1 MTTAR
6 DDELRFEPDEEEEGD
21 GWEGGAMETEDSH
34 GGAYATDDE
43 ARYLREAGRKTNLT
57 SAEEAQC
64 RRDMR
69 AAVRAARRDPG
80 KASPGDGDNGRGP
93 SLEACRER
101 LVRGHL
107 LLAISIARNYKR
119 QNPHTS
125 LSLGDLIQEG
135 ALGLMTAAEK
145 FDPERDNQ
153 FATYATSWIRNSIC
167 LALSQKARVIR
178 IPLKVLARRR
188 RAARVADEVEQRL
201 GNAAC
206 RTGRRRR
213 HTTADDA
220 AELGTTTE
228 SLQSLLR
235 SVPDV
240 LSLDA
245 PPAPGQRTRGESV
258 ADDGASDPMDEAA
271 DSERHGQLES
281 AIAALPERLR
291 TILRLRFG
299 LDGNGEVG
307 LAEVGNR
314 LGISAERVRQ
324 LQQQAL
330 TRLRQ
335 DQHLQGES
343 ASRIASGTAVVRAN
357 PAAAPSRTARLGRS
371 HSFERPIMPGPTVRR
386 SDPVAGPDRP
396 LKTARTRPK

>member
-1 MTTAR
+1 MAR
-6 DDELRFEPDEEEEGD
+6 TLDDELRFEPDEDEDG
-21 GWEGGAMETEDSH
+21 GWEGGPIETEGTH
-34 GGAYATDDE
+34 GGADARDDE
-43 ARYLREAGRKTNLT
+43 ARYLREAGRSNRLT
-57 SAEEAQC
+57 PAEEAQC
-64 RRDMR
+64 RLDMR

-80 KASPGDGDNGRGP
+80 KASPGDDGDRRGP

-153 FATYATSWIRNSIC
+153 FATYATSWVRNSIC

-213 HTTADDA
+213 HTAADDA

-228 SLQSLLR
+228 SLQTLLR

-245 PPAPGQRTRGESV
+245 PPAPGQRARGESV
-258 ADDGASDPMDEAA
+258 ADGGASDPMVEAA
-271 DSERHGQLES
+271 DSETHQHLES

-299 LDGNGEVG
+299 LDGNEEVG
-307 LAEVGNR
+307 LAELGSR

-330 TRLRQ
+330 ALLRR
-335 DQHLQGES
+335 DRHLQGES
-343 ASRIASGTAVVRAN
+343 T
-357 PAAAPSRTARLGRS
+357 
-371 HSFERPIMPGPTVRR
+371 
-386 SDPVAGPDRP
+386 
-396 LKTARTRPK
+396 

>member
-1 MTTAR
+1 MATTL
-6 DDELRFEPDEEEEGD
+6 DDETRFEPDEDEDG
-21 GWEGGAMETEDSH
+21 GWEGGPIETEGTH
-34 GGAYATDDE
+34 GGADARDDE
-43 ARYLREAGRKTNLT
+43 ARYLREVGRRNKLT

-69 AAVRAARRDPG
+69 EAVRAARRDPG
-80 KASPGDGDNGRGP
+80 KAPPGGGDRRGP

-135 ALGLMTAAEK
+135 TLGLMTAAEK

-153 FATYATSWIRNSIC
+153 FATYATSWVRNAIC

-213 HTTADDA
+213 HTAADDA

-228 SLQSLLR
+228 SLQTLLR

-245 PPAPGQRTRGESV
+245 PPAPGQRTRSESV
-258 ADDGASDPMDEAA
+258 ADDGASDPMVEAA
-271 DSERHGQLES
+271 DSETHQHLES

-299 LDGNGEVG
+299 LDGNEEVG
-307 LAEVGNR
+307 LAEVGSR

-335 DQHLQGES
+335 DRHLQGES
-343 ASRIASGTAVVRAN
+343 T
-357 PAAAPSRTARLGRS
+357 
-371 HSFERPIMPGPTVRR
+371 
-386 SDPVAGPDRP
+386 
-396 LKTARTRPK
+396 

>member
-1 MTTAR
+1 MKTAL
-6 DDELRFEPDEEEEGD
+6 DDELRFEPDEEEEGGGWD
-21 GWEGGAMETEDSH
+21 GDSVEGDDTRHGAH
-34 GGAYATDDE
+34 AADDE
-43 ARYLREAGRKTNLT
+43 AWYLREAGRRSKLT

-64 RRDMR
+64 RRDLR

-80 KASPGDGDNGRGP
+80 AASPGGGGGSGP

-107 LLAISIARNYKR
+107 LLAISVARNYKQ
-119 QNPHTS
+119 QNPKTS

-135 ALGLMTAAEK
+135 TLGLLTAAEK

-153 FATYATSWIRNSIC
+153 FATYATWWIRNSIC
-167 LALSQKARVIR
+167 LALSQKARMIR

-188 RAARVADEVEQRL
+188 RAARVADEMEQRL
-201 GNAAC
+201 RNAAG
-206 RTGRRRR
+206 RAGRRRR

-220 AELGTTTE
+220 AELGITSE
-228 SLQSLLR
+228 SLQDLLR

-245 PPAPGQRTRGESV
+245 PPAPGQHDRGESI
-258 ADDGASDPMDEAA
+258 ADDGAPDPMEAAA
-271 DSERHGQLES
+271 DSETHRHLET
-281 AIAALPERLR
+281 AVAALPERLG

-307 LAEVGNR
+307 LAEVGSQ

-324 LQQQAL
+324 LQQRAL
-330 TRLRQ
+330 TLLRRDSRL
-335 DQHLQGES
+335 QHAPASS
-343 ASRIASGTAVVRAN
+343 AGS
-357 PAAAPSRTARLGRS
+357 APR
-371 HSFERPIMPGPTVRR
+371 
-386 SDPVAGPDRP
+386 
-396 LKTARTRPK
+396 

>member
-1 MTTAR
+1 MKTAL
-6 DDELRFEPDEEEEGD
+6 DYELEVVSEEEEEEEG
-21 GWEGGAMETEDSH
+21 GAWEGDAVGTEDTRR
-34 GGAYATDDE
+34 GASATCDE
-43 ARYLREAGRKTNLT
+43 ARYLREIGRKNKLT
-57 SAEEAQC
+57 SAEEARC

-69 AAVRAARRDPG
+69 VAARNALRDPS
-80 KASPGDGDNGRGP
+80 KASPGDDGGRGP
-93 SLEACRER
+93 SLKACRDR

-107 LLAISIARNYKR
+107 LLAISIARKYKQ

-135 ALGLMTAAEK
+135 TLGLLTAVEK
-145 FDPERDNQ
+145 FDPERDTQ

-178 IPLKVLARRR
+178 IPLKVLAQRR

-206 RTGRRRR
+206 RTGRRRN
-213 HTTADDA
+213 HTAADDA

-228 SLQSLLR
+228 SLQTLLR
-235 SVPDV
+235 NVPDV

-245 PPAPGQRTRGESV
+245 PSTPGQRPRGESV
-258 ADDGASDPMDEAA
+258 ADDGASDPMDAAA
-271 DSERHGQLES
+271 DSERHRHLES
-281 AIAALPERLR
+281 AIAALPTRLG

-307 LAEVGNR
+307 LAEVGSR

-330 TRLRQ
+330 TLLRRDPHFRLAP
-335 DQHLQGES
+335 
-343 ASRIASGTAVVRAN
+343 ASS
-357 PAAAPSRTARLGRS
+357 
-371 HSFERPIMPGPTVRR
+371 
-386 SDPVAGPDRP
+386 AGPAPR
-396 LKTARTRPK
+396 

>member
-1 MTTAR
+1 MTTAL
-6 DDELRFEPDEEEEGD
+6 DDELRFEHEEEEEG
-21 GWEGGAMETEDSH
+21 GGREDDSVETEDTL
-34 GGAYATDDE
+34 GGAHAADDE
-43 ARYLREAGRKTNLT
+43 AWYLREAGRRDKLT
-57 SAEEAQC
+57 SAEEARC
-64 RRDMR
+64 RRDLR
-69 AAVRAARRDPG
+69 AAIRAARRDSG
-80 KASPGDGDNGRGP
+80 AASPSDDSDGRHP

-107 LLAISIARNYKR
+107 LLAISIARDYKR
-119 QNPHTS
+119 QNPQTS

-135 ALGLMTAAEK
+135 TLGLLTAAEK
-145 FDPERDNQ
+145 FEPERDNQ

-206 RTGRRRR
+206 RPGRRRR
-213 HTTADDA
+213 HTAADDA
-220 AELGTTTE
+220 AELGITTE
-228 SLQSLLR
+228 SLQDLLR
-235 SVPDV
+235 TVPDV

-245 PPAPGQRTRGESV
+245 PPAPGQPARGESV

-271 DSERHGQLES
+271 DSERHRHLEA
-281 AIAALPERLR
+281 AIAALPTRLG

-307 LAEVGNR
+307 LEEVGR
-314 LGISAERVRQ
+314 QLGVSAERVRQ

-330 TRLRQ
+330 TLLRR
-335 DQHLQGES
+335 DPHF
-343 ASRIASGTAVVRAN
+343 RRA
-357 PAAAPSRTARLGRS
+357 PAFP
-371 HSFERPIMPGPTVRR
+371 
-386 SDPVAGPDRP
+386 AGPAPR
-396 LKTARTRPK
+396 

>member
-1 MTTAR
+1 MTTTL
-6 DDELRFEPDEEEEGD
+6 DDELRFEPEEEEEGGGWD
-21 GWEGGAMETEDSH
+21 GDSVETEDTL
-34 GGAYATDDE
+34 GGAHATDDE
-43 ARYLREAGRKTNLT
+43 AWYLREAGRRDKLT

-64 RRDMR
+64 RRDLR
-69 AAVRAARRDPG
+69 AAVKASRRDSG
-80 KASPGDGDNGRGP
+80 AASPGDGGDGRGP
-93 SLEACRER
+93 SPEACRER

-119 QNPHTS
+119 QNPQTS

-135 ALGLMTAAEK
+135 TLGLMTAAEK

-188 RAARVADEVEQRL
+188 RAARAADEVEQRL

-206 RTGRRRR
+206 RPGRRRR

-220 AELGTTTE
+220 AELGITTE
-228 SLQSLLR
+228 SLQDLLR
-235 SVPDV
+235 TVPDV

-245 PPAPGQRTRGESV
+245 PPTPGQPVRGESV
-258 ADDGASDPMDEAA
+258 TDDGASDPMDAA
-271 DSERHGQLES
+271 GDSERHRHLEA
-281 AIAALPERLR
+281 AIAALPTRLG

-299 LDGNGEVG
+299 LDGNGEAG
-307 LAEVGNR
+307 LEEVGRR
-314 LGISAERVRQ
+314 LGVSAERVRQ

-330 TRLRQ
+330 ALLRR
-335 DQHLQGES
+335 DPHF
-343 ASRIASGTAVVRAN
+343 RRA
-357 PAAAPSRTARLGRS
+357 PAFPADPAPR
-371 HSFERPIMPGPTVRR
+371 
-386 SDPVAGPDRP
+386 
-396 LKTARTRPK
+396 

>member
-1 MTTAR
+1 MTTTL
-6 DDELRFEPDEEEEGD
+6 DDELRFEPEDEEEGG
-21 GWEGGAMETEDSH
+21 GWEGGPTETEDTH
-34 GGAYATDDE
+34 DGAHATDDE
-43 ARYLREAGRKTNLT
+43 AWYLREVGRRNKLT
-57 SAEEAQC
+57 SAEEARC

-69 AAVRAARRDPG
+69 AAARAESGGPG
-80 KASPGDGDNGRGP
+80 QASRVGRGGGRRP
-93 SLEACRER
+93 SLEACRQR

-119 QNPHTS
+119 QNPQTS

-135 ALGLMTAAEK
+135 TLGLMTAAEK
-145 FDPERDNQ
+145 FDPERGTQ

-188 RAARVADEVEQRL
+188 RAARAADEVEQRL

-206 RTGRRRR
+206 RPGRRRR

-220 AELGTTTE
+220 AELGITTE
-228 SLQSLLR
+228 SLQDLLR
-235 SVPDV
+235 TVPDV

-245 PPAPGQRTRGESV
+245 PPAPGQSVRGESV

-271 DSERHGQLES
+271 DSERHRHLET
-281 AIAALPERLR
+281 AIAALPTRLG

-299 LDGNGEVG
+299 LDGNGEAG
-307 LAEVGNR
+307 LEEVGRR
-314 LGISAERVRQ
+314 LGVSAERVRQ

-330 TRLRQ
+330 ALLRR
-335 DQHLQGES
+335 DPHF
-343 ASRIASGTAVVRAN
+343 RR
-357 PAAAPSRTARLGRS
+357 APS
-371 HSFERPIMPGPTVRR
+371 FP
-386 SDPVAGPDRP
+386 AGPAPR
-396 LKTARTRPK
+396 